1 MENRTIA
8 KEAEKNHVTEKDRDR
23 EKDLGL
29 SLNLWNPK
37 FKSFHFW
44 LENFEYDKCRY

>member
-8 KEAEKNHVTEKDRDR
+8 KEAEKNHVTEKDLAL

-29 SLNLWNPK
+29 SLKIWTLN
-37 FKSFHFW
+37 FYFW
-44 LENFEYDKCRY
+44 LENFEYDKYCC